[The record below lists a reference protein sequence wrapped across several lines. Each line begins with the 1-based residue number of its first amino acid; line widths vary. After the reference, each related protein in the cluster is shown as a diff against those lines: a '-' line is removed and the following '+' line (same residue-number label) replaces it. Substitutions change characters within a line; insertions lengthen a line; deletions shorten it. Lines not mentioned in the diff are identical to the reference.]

1 MPQAKFLQKSIIDL
15 NIGTYLGV
23 EVFINYYFEYI
34 DILLRHSVIEFCK
47 TKAVFR
53 LPMKRLL

>member
-23 EVFINYYFEYI
+23 EVFINYHNIFRP
-34 DILLRHSVIEFCK
+34 LVIYL
-47 TKAVFR
+47 TI
-53 LPMKRLL
+53 